1 MLESNDIT
9 SINIH
14 SECSICLENIES
26 YDILVTLCKHEFHS
40 SCLIEYITKNNIN
53 TPKCPLCKSNLI
65 KDRILLNEENSNTNT
80 LTENIIDTA
89 RRYNV
94 IPIQILHIRILLF
107 LAVIGSCVWI
117 LLTQK
122 N

>member
-14 SECSICLENIES
+14 SECSICLESIES

-65 KDRILLNEENSNTNT
+65 KDRISLNEQNSDTNT
-80 LTENIIDTA
+80 LTENIIDII
-89 RRYNV
+89 RRYNI
-94 IPIQILHIRILLF
+94 IPPQIFNIRIF
-107 LAVIGSCVWI
+107 LCIVVLITCIWI
-117 LLTQK
+117 IST
-122 N
+122 